1 MQLVISHNIPIA
13 VGKSRLYQEGITLAH
28 ANHKQGH
35 IRSEN
40 IPPLLDFNQSIY
52 IYIPNITDIIMINI
66 LVPII
71 IFQDTNSKCLWDKSL
86 VHPKNPKVAG

>member
-13 VGKSRLYQEGITLAH
+13 VGKSRLYQEGINLAH
-28 ANHKQGH
+28 KNHKQGY

-40 IPPLLDFNQSIY
+40 IPPLLDFNQY
-52 IYIPNITDIIMINI
+52 IYIPNITDIIMIDI
-66 LVPII
+66 LVPIN

>member
-40 IPPLLDFNQSIY
+40 IPPLLDFNQYIY
-52 IYIPNITDIIMINI
+52 IYQT
-66 LVPII
+66 
-71 IFQDTNSKCLWDKSL
+71 
-86 VHPKNPKVAG
+86 

>member
-52 IYIPNITDIIMINI
+52 IYTKHNGHYN
-66 LVPII
+66 
-71 IFQDTNSKCLWDKSL
+71 DKHTCANHHFPRHQFEMLMGQKPGTS
-86 VHPKNPKVAG
+86 